1 MTQQEKYRYSACLY
15 GTANQETKLVE
26 SVLIQK
32 NNNTV
37 LSQIIVVKM
46 MMITTMMLLMKVCSA
61 LFPAEKRFSDVFR
74 RYIKKQVARKR

>member
-1 MTQQEKYRYSACLY
+1 MTQQEEYRYRAYLY

-46 MMITTMMLLMKVCSA
+46 IMITTKMLLTKVCSA
-61 LFPAEKRFSDVFR
+61 LFPAETIFNGVMDEV
-74 RYIKKQVARKR
+74 